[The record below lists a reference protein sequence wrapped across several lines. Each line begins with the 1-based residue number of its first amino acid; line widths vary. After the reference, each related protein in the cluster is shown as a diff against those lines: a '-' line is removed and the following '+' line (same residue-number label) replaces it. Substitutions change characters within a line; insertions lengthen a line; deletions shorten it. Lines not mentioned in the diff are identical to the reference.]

1 MVVDSLLYTEYVDNV
16 APRAISVRSVEEAV
30 VQLLRDCVR
39 RLPPDYLAA
48 LREAEAREPSPLG
61 RRVLRMLLDNAEL
74 AERVG
79 VATCQDTGIP
89 VLFVEVGQDV
99 HFVDGSLPEA
109 LEEAVREA
117 YRDLRKSVVRDPL
130 LRENTGDNTP
140 PVVHYEIVPG
150 DRVRIA
156 TLVKGFGAEM
166 TSAVR
171 MLPATAGEAE
181 VKRFVM
187 EVVQRAGPNACPPV
201 IVGVGLGS
209 SFEGVALLAKKAL
222 LRPLGTPNPKPHLA
236 KLEGELLE
244 AVNATGV
251 GPQGLGGVCTALAV
265 HVESSPTHIAALP
278 VAVNLNCSAPRRGEV
293 VL

>member
-1 MVVDSLLYTEYVDNV
+1 MALRRLSVD
-16 APRAISVRSVEEAV
+16 RVREAV
-30 VQLLRDCVR
+30 AALLRDAVR
-39 RLPPDYLAA
+39 RLPPDYLKA
-48 LREAEAREPSPLG
+48 LQEAEAREESPLG
-61 RRVLRMLLDNAEL
+61 RRLLRMLLDNAEL
-74 AERVG
+74 AERAG
-79 VATCQDTGIP
+79 LATCQDTGIP
-89 VLFVEVGQDV
+89 VLLVQVGQDV
-99 HFVDGSLPEA
+99 HLTGGALGQA
-109 LEEAVREA
+109 LEDAVREA
-117 YRDLRKSVVRDPL
+117 YRDLRKSVVADPL

-156 TLVKGFGAEM
+156 VLVKGFGAEM

-181 VKRFVM
+181 VKRFVV

-209 SFEGVALLAKKAL
+209 SFDGVALLAKKAL

-236 KLEGELLE
+236 RLERELLE
-244 AVNATGV
+244 AINATGL
-251 GPQGLGGVCTALAV
+251 GPQGLGGRFTALGV
-265 HVESSPTHIAALP
+265 HVESYPTHIAALP
-278 VAVNLNCSAPRRGEV
+278 VAVNLNCSAPRRAEV

>member
-1 MVVDSLLYTEYVDNV
+1 MV
-16 APRAISVRSVEEAV
+16 PRTVSVRSVEQAV
-30 VQLLRDCVR
+30 VRLLRDCVC
-39 RLPPDYLAA
+39 RLPPDYLSA
-48 LREAEAREPSPLG
+48 LREAEVREASPLG

-74 AERVG
+74 ADRAHVP
-79 VATCQDTGIP
+79 TCQDTGIP

-99 HFVDGSLPEA
+99 HFVDGCLREA
-109 LEEAVREA
+109 LEAAVREA

-171 MLPATAGEAE
+171 MLPATAGEPE
-181 VKRFVM
+181 VKRFVVD
-187 EVVQRAGPNACPPV
+187 VVQRAGPNACPPL

-209 SFEGVALLAKKAL
+209 SFDGVALLAKKAL
-222 LRPLGTPNPKPHLA
+222 LRPLGVPNPKPHLA
-236 KLEGELLE
+236 RLERELLE
-244 AVNATGV
+244 AINATGV
-251 GPQGLGGVCTALAV
+251 GPQGLGGTCTALAV
-265 HVESSPTHIAALP
+265 HVEAYPTHIAALP

>member
-1 MVVDSLLYTEYVDNV
+1 MG
-16 APRAISVRSVEEAV
+16 VREVPVQRVREAV
-30 VQLLRDCVR
+30 AGLLRDSVS
-39 RLPPDYLAA
+39 RLPPDYLQA
-48 LREAEAREPSPLG
+48 LRDAEAHEPSPLG
-61 RRVLRMLLDNAEL
+61 RRLLRMLLDNAEL
-74 AERVG
+74 AERSG

-89 VLFVEVGQDV
+89 VLFVQVGQDV
-99 HFVDGSLPEA
+99 HLTGGALGEA
-109 LEEAVREA
+109 LEDAVRDA
-117 YRDLRKSVVRDPL
+117 YRDLRKSVVADPL

-156 TLVKGFGAEM
+156 ALVKGFGAEM

-181 VKRFVM
+181 VKRFVV
-187 EVVQRAGPNACPPV
+187 EVVRQAGPNACPPV

-209 SFEGVALLAKKAL
+209 SFDGVTLLAKKAL
-222 LRPLGTPNPKPHLA
+222 LRPLGTRNPKPHLA
-236 KLEGELLE
+236 RLEEELLE

-251 GPQGLGGVCTALAV
+251 GPQGLGGRFTALAV
-265 HVESSPTHIAALP
+265 HVESYPTHIAALP
-278 VAVNLNCSAPRRGEV
+278 VAVNLNCSAPRRAEV